1 MYAGSERVVDFREKE
16 RNTERER
23 QREKETDRQTDRQT
37 EKRERE
43 RKYVYAGLSRS
54 ERVVGFCYFYQQCV
68 SVLD

>member
-37 EKRERE
+37 DRETGERE
-43 RKYVYAGLSRS
+43 KV
-54 ERVVGFCYFYQQCV
+54 RVCGPQQI
-68 SVLD
+68 

>member
-1 MYAGSERVVDFREKE
+1 MRDLSASSISERKRE
-16 RNTERER
+16 T
-23 QREKETDRQTDRQT
+23 QREKGRERKRQTDRQTDRQT

-54 ERVVGFCYFYQQCV
+54 ERIVGFCYFYQQCV